1 MEMKPL
7 SRKPTAIFISIII
20 LFLLAC
26 DATFSMGFPTATFT
40 PPTETITVTPPS
52 LKLTLNTLPYNE
64 TNDDPPYTIVA
75 QVPQLAGSNDPRV
88 LAFNQTIGA
97 LVQGDISSFK
107 SGLTDLPNP
116 PQIGISTF
124 DQKYTVTYQGG
135 DVWSIK
141 FDINVYVDGAV
152 HPGDFTHTLNYDFAH
167 SKVVSIDDLF
177 RTDSNYLE
185 FISKYCSAELAT
197 REIGFDPTTVGADP
211 TPENYRNWNITT
223 TGFMVTF
230 ERGQVAAYAA
240 PEQVVT
246 IPYDELT
253 VILNPQGPL
262 AVFMR

>member
-1 MEMKPL
+1 MRPL
-7 SRKPTAIFISIII
+7 HRKQPIFFTSFLI
-20 LFLLAC
+20 LFILAC

-40 PPTETITVTPPS
+40 PPTETVTVTPPS

-64 TNDDPPYTIVA
+64 NSDNPPYTITA
-75 QVPQLAGSNDPRV
+75 QIPQLAGSNDPRV

-116 PQIGISTF
+116 PQIGVSTF
-124 DQKYTVTYQGG
+124 DQRYTVIYQGG

-141 FDINVYVDGAV
+141 FDINVYVDGAA

-167 SKVVSIDDLF
+167 SKAVSMADLF
-177 RTDSNYLE
+177 MTDSNYLE
-185 FISKYCSAELAT
+185 FISKYCSTELTT
-197 REIGFDPTTVGADP
+197 REIGFDPATIGAEP

-223 TGFMVTF
+223 EGLLVTF

-240 PEQVVT
+240 PAQVVT
-246 IPYDELT
+246 IPYGELT
-253 VILNPQGPL
+253 SIINPQGPL